1 MQPQP
6 VGTASSIPTVD
17 GSIPRAPTQP
27 RRVPTPPRPPNVQ
40 RTDSTERMLQAARRE
55 RSAPRTTAATR
66 RPIDLVGTLRGLS
79 GAQRTPAQPAEISQ
93 STITVPPQ
101 EQETGRSN
109 AGLAGPNFPVPP
121 MFGSPHTSEEGGSDE
136 QQIFGGSNQITPA
149 TSMSRFPSQFLQLRL

>member
-40 RTDSTERMLQAARRE
+40 RTDSTERLLQSARRE
-55 RSAPRTTAATR
+55 RSAPRTTASR
-66 RPIDLVGTLRGLS
+66 RPVDLLGTLRGL
-79 GAQRTPAQPAEISQ
+79 GGVQRAPAQPAEISQ
-93 STITVPPQ
+93 RTITVPPR